1 MVQLTSG
8 LPPPFWL
15 SRSIMKVQILFGAS
29 LLGLAGFFPAH
40 AQTPAPG
47 SLPAAAPASSTA
59 PRTIMANPV
68 PTSATTPTSPETAR
82 PLYTNGVPA
91 RDVDAGPQ
99 HVNRLYGGKAAVSGS
114 HETRSLNRKRT
125 ATTQP

>member
-1 MVQLTSG
+1 
-8 LPPPFWL
+8 
-15 SRSIMKVQILFGAS
+15 MKVLYLFATA
-29 LLGLAGFFPAH
+29 LLGLASAFSAH
-40 AQTPAPG
+40 AQTPAAR
-47 SLPAAAPASSTA
+47 SLPVAAPASSTA
-59 PRTIMANPV
+59 PRTIMVQPV

-99 HVNRLYGGKAAVSGS
+99 HINRLYGGKAAVSGS

-125 ATTQP
+125 TTQP

>member
-1 MVQLTSG
+1 
-8 LPPPFWL
+8 
-15 SRSIMKVQILFGAS
+15 MKVQYLFATA
-29 LLGLAGFFPAH
+29 LLGLAIAFSAH
-40 AQTPAPG
+40 AQTPAAG
-47 SLPAAAPASSTA
+47 SLPATAPAPSA
-59 PRTIMANPV
+59 VPRTILANPV

-99 HVNRLYGGKAAVSGS
+99 HINRLYGGKAAVSGS

-125 ATTQP
+125 TTTTQP

>member
-1 MVQLTSG
+1 
-8 LPPPFWL
+8 
-15 SRSIMKVQILFGAS
+15 MKVQYLFATT
-29 LLGLAGFFPAH
+29 LLGLASSFSAR
-40 AQTPAPG
+40 AQTPAAG
-47 SLPAAAPASSTA
+47 SLPATAPASSTA
-59 PRTIMANPV
+59 PRTILANPV

-99 HVNRLYGGKAAVSGS
+99 HINRLYGGKAAVSGS

-125 ATTQP
+125 TTTQP